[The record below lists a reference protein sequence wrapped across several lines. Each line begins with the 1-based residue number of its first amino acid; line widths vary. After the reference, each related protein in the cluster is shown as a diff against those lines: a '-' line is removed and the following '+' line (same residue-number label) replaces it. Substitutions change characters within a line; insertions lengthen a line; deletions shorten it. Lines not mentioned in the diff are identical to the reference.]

1 MWREETECFETAEA
15 AAQAQAAA
23 EEDKDDEEEEAAAA
37 RRASEAVTDEN
48 IFFIIF
54 IDSTLQSS
62 AFKAI
67 KRRVF
72 SYLFSSHTRETQNKR
87 KSGGRTISSLAA
99 NYKLQ
104 ITKYRKKGMEK
115 EN

>member
-23 EEDKDDEEEEAAAA
+23 EEEDDEEEAAAA

-72 SYLFSSHTRETQNKR
+72 SYLFSSHTRETQNEKR
-87 KSGGRTISSLAA
+87 RENHLISRG
-99 NYKLQ
+99 KLQ
-104 ITKYRKKGMEK
+104 ITNY
-115 EN
+115 